1 MLRIGGLLSA
11 VLLLLGA
18 VPTVAASPA
27 EADSGYVGDFYV
39 PPQPLPPGQPGDV
52 LRTEPSRIP
61 AAIHFPDALAAAAT
75 RIMYRS
81 TNARGNPIPVTGTYI
96 EPTDPWNG
104 PGPRPLISFAVG
116 THGQGDQCAPSR
128 LLNEYLYQNR
138 VLDTFL
144 EYELVII
151 QRLIKRGWAVVVTD
165 YDGLGTPGVHTY
177 VNRLASGH
185 AVLDAARAA
194 RLLPGTDIDPTSP
207 VALWGYSQGG
217 AATASAAELAPT
229 YAPELPIV
237 GTYAGAPPADL
248 SGLLPFLDGSAGAG
262 ILGYVINSAIA
273 SYPDVAHKIHHAL
286 TPDGEDLIAKTQNQ
300 CLGETIANF
309 MFRHVQRYLAVDAA
323 AAVHEEPFKT
333 LFEQQRIG
341 RREPVAPVLIV
352 SNRYDPLVPYAQA
365 AQLGRDWC
373 DLGADVEFFTN
384 EQPPL
389 FNKLIVNHAFPIV
402 VDAHRALEWV
412 ADRFAGTPS
421 TPNCGR
427 F

>member
-1 MLRIGGLLSA
+1 MLRSGGILLA
-11 VLLLLGA
+11 VIVIACGALGV
-18 VPTVAASPA
+18 VPTAG
-27 EADSGYVGDFYV
+27 ADAGDFGTFYE
-39 PPQPLPPGQPGDV
+39 PPDPLPVGPPGEV
-52 LRTEPSRIP
+52 LRSEPSRIP
-61 AAIHFPDALAAAAT
+61 AAVDFPDALPATAT
-75 RIMYRS
+75 RLMYRS
-81 TNARGNPIPVTGTYI
+81 ANARGIPTAVTGTYI
-96 EPTDPWNG
+96 RPTLPWTG

-144 EYELVII
+144 EYELLLI
-151 QRLIKRGWAVVVTD
+151 QRMIKRGWAVVVTD
-165 YDGLGTPGVHTY
+165 YEGLGTPGVHTY
-177 VNRLASGH
+177 VNRVASGQ

-194 RLLPGTDIDPTSP
+194 RNLPESGVDPTAP
-207 VALWGYSQGG
+207 IALYGYSQGG

-237 GTYAGAPPADL
+237 GTYAGAPPAEL
-248 SGLLPFLDGSAGAG
+248 SGLLPFLDGSVVSG

-273 SYPDVAHKIHHAL
+273 SYPEHADAIHQAL

-309 MFRHVQRYLAVDAA
+309 MFRHNRRYFTVDTELAPSL
-323 AAVHEEPFKT
+323 EPFKSI
-333 LFEQQRIG
+333 FADQRIG
-341 RREPVAPVLIV
+341 LRKPAQPVLIV
-352 SNRYDPLVPYAQA
+352 SNRYDPLVPYEPA

-373 DLGADVEFFTN
+373 AQHADVEFFTN

-389 FNKLIVNHAFPIV
+389 FNKLIANHAFPIV
-402 VDAHRALEWV
+402 VDAHRALEWID
-412 ADRFAGTPS
+412 ARLTGGPPT
-421 TPNCGR
+421 TPNCGQ

>member
-1 MLRIGGLLSA
+1 MHRSGGILFIVMVAICGLITA
-11 VLLLLGA
+11 APTAGA
-18 VPTVAASPA
+18 
-27 EADSGYVGDFYV
+27 DNGYVGDFYL
-39 PPQPLPPGQPGDV
+39 PPDPLPPGPPGEV

-61 AAIHFPDALAAAAT
+61 AAVDFPAALPATAT

-81 TNARGNPIPVTGTYI
+81 TNARGGAIPVTGTYI
-96 EPTDPWNG
+96 RPTLPWTG
-104 PGPRPLISFAVG
+104 PGPRPLVSFAVG

-128 LLNEYLYQNR
+128 LINEYLYQNR

-144 EYELVII
+144 EYELLLI
-151 QRLIKRGWAVVVTD
+151 QRMIKRGWAVVVTD
-165 YDGLGTPGVHTY
+165 YEGLGTPGVHTY

-194 RLLPGTDIDPTSP
+194 RGLPDSGLDPAGP
-207 VALWGYSQGG
+207 IALYGYSQGG
-217 AATASAAELAPT
+217 AATASAAELAAT
-229 YAPELPIV
+229 YAPDLPIV

-248 SGLLPFLDGSAGAG
+248 SVMLPFLDGSAVAG

-273 SYPDVAHKIHHAL
+273 SYPDHADAIHHAL

-300 CLGETIANF
+300 CLGETMANF
-309 MFRHVQRYLAVDAA
+309 LFRHNQRYFTVDTAVAPTR
-323 AAVHEEPFKT
+323 EPFKG

-341 RREPVAPVLIV
+341 RLKPAAPVLIV
-352 SNRYDPLVPYAQA
+352 SNRYDPLVPHEPA
-365 AQLGRDWC
+365 AQMGRDWC
-373 DLGADVEFFTN
+373 ALGADAEFFTN

-412 ADRFAGTPS
+412 EARLIGGPPTA
-421 TPNCGR
+421 PNCGR